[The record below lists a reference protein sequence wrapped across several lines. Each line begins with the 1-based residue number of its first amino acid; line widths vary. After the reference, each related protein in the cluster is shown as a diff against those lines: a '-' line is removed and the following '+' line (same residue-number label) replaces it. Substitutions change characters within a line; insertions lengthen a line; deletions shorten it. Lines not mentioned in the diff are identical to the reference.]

1 MAMIWG
7 VKKYWDIDYVLSL
20 IIVFLVSGILAQ
32 LGIGLFIESFMLV
45 LPLILVLIMFHYR
58 SMILVFL
65 VPTLIYIYTLLS
77 SYAATIG
84 LSYRAPLASLSIAA
98 SIGRL
103 VLTGKIPITVSY
115 EPVPGLTVLYAISI
129 ISLVFLVIDMK
140 NIREAGAPALE
151 DAIRIL
157 VLALLASLMLVYA
170 VLIITRVYI
179 VMWSITVT
187 AIFIISFLAY
197 RLLARDTR

>member
-7 VKKYWDIDYVLSL
+7 VKKYWDIDYILSL
-20 IIVFLVSGILAQ
+20 IIVFLVSGIIAQ
-32 LGIGLFIESFMLV
+32 LGIGLLIESFMLV
-45 LPLILVLIMFHYR
+45 LPLILVL
-58 SMILVFL
+58 MIFYYSNIVLFFL
-65 VPTLIYIYTLLS
+65 VPTIVYIYTLLT

-84 LSYRAPLASLSIAA
+84 LSYRAPLASLSIAV

-103 VLTGKIPITVSY
+103 VLTGKIPVTASY

-129 ISLVFLVIDMK
+129 ISLILLIMDAKRIMG
-140 NIREAGAPALE
+140 AGVSAFE
-151 DAIRIL
+151 DAMRVI
-157 VLALLASLMLVYA
+157 VLALLVSLMLVYA